1 MSSTCEISPHEDFNR
16 WQLNR
21 SAQPTASRPPA
32 YERSRVVFTK
42 HGREPAFRTSKRPD
56 CSKSSADDVTDRIDS
71 VQSHPARC
79 RSAFA

>member
-42 HGREPAFRTSKRPD
+42 HGREDDTRPCPCRQRD
-56 CSKSSADDVTDRIDS
+56 VSSGR
-71 VQSHPARC
+71 QRC
-79 RSAFA
+79 RMSTPPQRVSLAA

>member
-42 HGREPAFRTSKRPD
+42 HGRE
-56 CSKSSADDVTDRIDS
+56 DDT
-71 VQSHPARC
+71 
-79 RSAFA
+79 

>member
-1 MSSTCEISPHEDFNR
+1 MKKGAAWRNRPEGDLIMSSTCEISPHEDFNR

-42 HGREPAFRTSKRPD
+42 HGREPLFVRSLAAKLRI
-56 CSKSSADDVTDRIDS
+56 DVTRYS
-71 VQSHPARC
+71 
-79 RSAFA
+79 